1 MSDDKNQKKKNTSP
15 RRPGLGRTPGLG
27 RGLSGM
33 FSAAKMQAPPEEPAA
48 AKDTGQAPGTKQG
61 LGSAKLPPVG
71 QGPALGDQGQDLG
84 SLQAPVSSQTSSQ
97 TSSAAE
103 LAIRRDDGERV
114 QEIEIDCISPF
125 ADQPRKAFAE
135 DKLKELAASIQANG
149 VIQPI
154 LVTPTA
160 QEGEYR
166 LVAGERRWRAAR
178 LAGLTRIP
186 ALVRNLTRDQ
196 HLEQALVENIQRE
209 DLNPIEEAQAY
220 QLLLEQ
226 NDLTQDDLAKKIG
239 KSRSAIANGLRL
251 LQLPEGVQKKM
262 ASGDL
267 SVGHAKVLLSL
278 EDQADQEHLCEEVLN
293 KQWSVRHLEEVVG
306 ALKEKNQGKT
316 EETNLNQEEDSS
328 GQKADQL
335 GPNLLT
341 GNDRQNARKILT
353 SLEIEKIQDELAFHV
368 GAPVAI
374 HDGGSGKGRLEIL
387 YSSQEVLDDI
397 LEKLRRL

>member
-1 MSDDKNQKKKNTSP
+1 MSDDKNDKNQNKKKTSP
-15 RRPGLGRTPGLG
+15 RRSGLGRTPGLG

-33 FSAAKMQAPPEEPAA
+33 FSAANVQVP
-48 AKDTGQAPGTKQG
+48 
-61 LGSAKLPPVG
+61 
-71 QGPALGDQGQDLG
+71 
-84 SLQAPVSSQTSSQ
+84 
-97 TSSAAE
+97 SSAPEQVTEVPSQPEVALE
-103 LAIRRDDGERV
+103 GPLSTTIQGSQDVGERV

-160 QEGEYR
+160 QAGEYR

-178 LAGLTRIP
+178 LAGLKSIP
-186 ALVRNLTRDQ
+186 ALIRQLTRDQ

-226 NDLTQDDLAKKIG
+226 NELTQDDLAKKIG
-239 KSRSAIANGLRL
+239 KSRSTIANGLRL
-251 LQLPEGVQKKM
+251 LQLPESVQMKT

-278 EDQADQEHLCEEVLN
+278 EDPADQEKLCEEVLS

-306 ALKEKNQGKT
+306 SLKEEDQPADEPTSSDQEGKD
-316 EETNLNQEEDSS
+316 QEGE
-328 GQKADQL
+328 GQQADVL
-335 GPNLLT
+335 GQELLT
-341 GNDRQNARKILT
+341 GNDKQKTRQILT
-353 SLEIEKIQDELAFHV
+353 QLEIEKIQDEIAFHV

-374 HDGGSGKGRLEIL
+374 HDGGSGRGRLEIL
-387 YSSQEVLDDI
+387 FSSQEVLDGI
-397 LEKLRRL
+397 LEKLRSL

>member
-1 MSDDKNQKKKNTSP
+1 
-15 RRPGLGRTPGLG
+15 
-27 RGLSGM
+27 M
-33 FSAAKMQAPPEEPAA
+33 FSAAKIQVPEPGQEANQKPLQHREKPF
-48 AKDTGQAPGTKQG
+48 KD
-61 LGSAKLPPVG
+61 
-71 QGPALGDQGQDLG
+71 
-84 SLQAPVSSQTSSQ
+84 PVSGIPADGLDQ
-97 TSSAAE
+97 
-103 LAIRRDDGERV
+103 GERV

-135 DKLKELAASIQANG
+135 DKLKELATSIQANG

-160 QEGEYR
+160 QAGEYR

-178 LAGLTRIP
+178 LAGLKTIP
-186 ALVRNLTRDQ
+186 ALVRKLTRDQ

-209 DLNPIEEAQAY
+209 DLNPIEEAQAF

-251 LQLPEGVQKKM
+251 LQLPESVQKKM

-278 EDQADQEHLCEEVLN
+278 EDREAQENLCEEVLN

-306 ALKEKNQGKT
+306 ALKEKGKAT
-316 EETNLNQEEDSS
+316 KEAELGDREEENPS
-328 GQKADQL
+328 GEKAETL
-335 GPNLLT
+335 GQNLLT

-353 SLEIEKIQDELAFHV
+353 NLEIEKIQDELAFHV

-387 YSSQEVLDDI
+387 YSSQEVLDAI
-397 LEKLRRL
+397 LEKLRSL

>member
-33 FSAAKMQAPPEEPAA
+33 FSAAKIQAPPESSAA
-48 AKDTGQAPGTKQG
+48 AKDAGQAQGTKQG
-61 LGSAKLPPVG
+61 LGSAKLSPDE
-71 QGPALGDQGQDLG
+71 QGHALGAQGQELG
-84 SLQAPVSSQTSSQ
+84 SLQAPVSSQASS
-97 TSSAAE
+97 SAE
-103 LAIRRDDGERV
+103 LAIRQDDGERV

-316 EETNLNQEEDSS
+316 EETNLNQVGDSS

-341 GNDRQNARKILT
+341 GNDKQNARKILT

>member
-33 FSAAKMQAPPEEPAA
+33 FSAAKIQAPPEGSAA
-48 AKDTGQAPGTKQG
+48 AKDAGQAQGTKQG
-61 LGSAKLPPVG
+61 LGSAKLAPDE
-71 QGPALGDQGQDLG
+71 QGHALGTQGQELG
-84 SLQAPVSSQTSSQ
+84 SWQVPVSSQASS
-97 TSSAAE
+97 SAE
-103 LAIRRDDGERV
+103 LAMSQDDGERV

-278 EDQADQEHLCEEVLN
+278 EDQGDQEHLCEEVLN

-306 ALKEKNQGKT
+306 ALKEKNQGKA
-316 EETNLNQEEDSS
+316 EETNLNQEGDSS

-374 HDGGSGKGRLEIL
+374 HDSGSGKGRLEIL

-397 LEKLRRL
+397 LEKLRQL